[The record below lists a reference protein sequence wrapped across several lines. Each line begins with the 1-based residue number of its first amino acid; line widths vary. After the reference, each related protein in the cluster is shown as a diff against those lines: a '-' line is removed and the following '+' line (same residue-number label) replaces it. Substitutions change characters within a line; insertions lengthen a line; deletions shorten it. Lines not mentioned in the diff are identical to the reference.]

1 MTDTRTLVAGR
12 YRLCAPLGR
21 GAMGEVWQAFD
32 EHLGREVAVKMLLE
46 SAPGEN
52 AAARLD
58 VEARAAARL
67 NHPHVGAVYD
77 AGVFEGRGYLVMEL
91 VPGRTL
97 AAELAATGP
106 MSPEDAARTAAQ
118 AAEGLA
124 AAHDHGI
131 VHRDIKPS
139 NLLVHDRTLKI
150 ADFGIARFTDE
161 TAAGTATG
169 TGRILGTVGYL
180 APERAKGGPAGFASD
195 VYALGCVLYELLSG
209 RPPFE
214 ADNPAAVLFQHVDSA
229 PEPLARTRS
238 DVPRA
243 MEAFLLRMLAKDP
256 AARPTAAEAAE
267 FFGSDA
273 WRRATAAA
281 LLPGGAVPAAAGATA
296 NGTVTWRGM
305 RAARRRRSA
314 GALSGIAG
322 AAALTTA
329 ALVALSPGTA
339 GSGTDRTPDP
349 ALTRPASAPDATGAP
364 SAEPSSVPE
373 SGVTTAT
380 VSATVSATVTVT
392 AEARDDGPPWS
403 GGRGREGRDRSGDA
417 AGREQGPGPD
427 RHRGEDTG
435 KNQESGSGD
444 SGRQE
449 QDEEQGQDKGQEQE
463 QDGGQTPDRSP
474 EPDVSPE
481 PTP

>member
-1 MTDTRTLVAGR
+1 MRTEVWWIATSGAAVTDTRTLVAGR

-214 ADNPAAVLFQHVDSA
+214 ADNPAAVLFQHVDSD

-273 WRRATAAA
+273 WRRAT
-281 LLPGGAVPAAAGATA
+281 
-296 NGTVTWRGM
+296 
-305 RAARRRRSA
+305 
-314 GALSGIAG
+314 
-322 AAALTTA
+322 
-329 ALVALSPGTA
+329 
-339 GSGTDRTPDP
+339 
-349 ALTRPASAPDATGAP
+349 
-364 SAEPSSVPE
+364 
-373 SGVTTAT
+373 
-380 VSATVSATVTVT
+380 
-392 AEARDDGPPWS
+392 
-403 GGRGREGRDRSGDA
+403 
-417 AGREQGPGPD
+417 
-427 RHRGEDTG
+427 
-435 KNQESGSGD
+435 
-444 SGRQE
+444 
-449 QDEEQGQDKGQEQE
+449 
-463 QDGGQTPDRSP
+463 
-474 EPDVSPE
+474 
-481 PTP
+481 